1 MSLLTGSIIT
11 AMCCDQYGDH
21 IYTGDSLGYITMYSL
36 SEFCAKARAH
46 KKINYLSTDS
56 KLITMNVCWRA
67 HLNKIVKL
75 NFTNLNKLLISAS
88 SDESVRSVRYIRN
101 L

>member
-11 AMCCDQYGDH
+11 AMCTDQYGDH
-21 IYTGDSLGYITMYSL
+21 IYTGDSLGYITMYDL
-36 SEFCAKARAH
+36 TEFCKKVRSH
-46 KKINYLSTDS
+46 KKISYLSADS

-75 NFTNLNKLLISAS
+75 NFINSNSLLISAS
-88 SDESVRSVRYIRN
+88 TDESVRFEI
-101 L
+101 